1 MYFGN
6 TAKTSPSYYQ
16 QRQIQNASFMPL
28 RKINVPVRNMNTI
41 EDSPPPVSLTPK
53 DTKPMKWGEP
63 TWFLLHTLAEK
74 VKDETFTHIRPQL
87 LQIIYTIC
95 LNLPCPDCALHATN
109 YLNGINFNAIQTK
122 EHLKDMLFTFHN
134 VVNAKKGY
142 PLFLRSDLDEKYSK
156 AVTVNIIQNFMKFF
170 ENKTSNAHMMANNL
184 YRNKMIA
191 ETKVWFNNNM
201 RFFN

>member
-6 TAKTSPSYYQ
+6 TAKTSQSYYQ

-28 RKINVPVRNMNTI
+28 RKINVPVRTMNTI
-41 EDSPPPVSLTPK
+41 ADVSPPVSITPK

-63 TWFLLHTLAEK
+63 TWFLFHTLAEK
-74 VKDETFTHIRPQL
+74 VKNESFTYIRQQL

-95 LNLPCPDCALHATN
+95 LNLPCPDCALHATT

-122 EHLKDMLFTFHN
+122 EQLKDMLFTFHN
-134 VVNAKKGY
+134 VVNAKKSF

-170 ENKTSNAHMMANNL
+170 ENKVSNAHMMANNL

-191 ETKVWFNNNM
+191 ETKVWFNNNID
-201 RFFN
+201 FFS

>member
-1 MYFGN
+1 M
-6 TAKTSPSYYQ
+6 A
-16 QRQIQNASFMPL
+16 R
-28 RKINVPVRNMNTI
+28 
-41 EDSPPPVSLTPK
+41 LT
-53 DTKPMKWGEP
+53 TN
-63 TWFLLHTLAEK
+63 FAE
-74 VKDETFTHIRPQL
+74 
-87 LQIIYTIC
+87 
-95 LNLPCPDCALHATN
+95 
-109 YLNGINFNAIQTK
+109 

-134 VVNAKKGY
+134 VVNAKKGF